1 MSTLTVKEL
10 AAPTGFDLKIA
21 AGETLDLK
29 SQGTVTMP
37 TGSVLQVV
45 YSSISTAV
53 TTSSSTYSDIGITAS
68 ITPTSAS
75 NHIYVEWFAPDNRK
89 ETGATNLGMKIYRQV
104 NGGGYSALTQVLAGW
119 GWNNSNDLIS
129 AGASSIFK
137 DTTHNSTN
145 QVDYKLYIQSG
156 QNTAKVTINKDNASH
171 TGIRL
176 MEVQA

>member
-1 MSTLTVKEL
+1 MASKIKVDQLETADGSGTIALQNQLSGMTNL
-10 AAPTGFDLKIA
+10 SLPTGAI
-21 AGETLDLK
+21 
-29 SQGTVTMP
+29 
-37 TGSVLQVV
+37 LQVA
-45 YSSISTAV
+45 YDSKTTAV

-75 NHIYVEWFAPDNRK
+75 NHIYIEWFAPDNRK

-104 NGGGYSALTQVLAGW
+104 NGGGYSALTQVLGGW

-137 DTTHNSTN
+137 DTTYNSTN
-145 QVDYKLYIQSG
+145 QIDYKLYIQSG
-156 QNTAKVTINKDNASH
+156 QNTAKVTINKDGASH

-176 MEVQA
+176 MEIKA

>member
-1 MSTLTVKEL
+1 MASKIKVDQIQTADGTGTIALQNQLSGMTNL
-10 AAPTGFDLKIA
+10 SLPTGAI
-21 AGETLDLK
+21 
-29 SQGTVTMP
+29 
-37 TGSVLQVV
+37 LQVA
-45 YSSISTAV
+45 YDSKTTAV

-156 QNTAKVTINKDNASH
+156 QNTAQVTINKDNGSH

-176 MEVQA
+176 MEIKT